1 MKPSLPLSEVNWELY
16 NGEDWEYVMLD
27 LTGKDKARTI
37 EDHLE
42 EDEEDEIEEIQ
53 ATQIIVDE

>member
-16 NGEDWEYVMLD
+16 NGDDWEYVMLD
-27 LTGKDKARTI
+27 LTGKDKARNI

-42 EDEEDEIEEIQ
+42 EDEEDEIEEI
-53 ATQIIVDE
+53 